1 MVVIGWPITVVI
13 GFFYKC
19 FTLISCKATL
29 IINKLK
35 EVDELAMQNRSGR
48 KYGLLNY
55 SVYVISLGGFLF
67 GYDTGVINGALA
79 FMSKTSQLNLT
90 PSRQGIVSSSLVLGA
105 CLGAFLCGKYAD
117 KYGRKVTLRW
127 VAVIFTLATVCC
139 ALSLNYIFMTTFRFI
154 LGLAVGAASSLS
166 PMYLAEISPKEVRA
180 SNVNKNAIFIVLGQ
194 LVAFI
199 MNALLGSLWGN
210 WDPIWRVMIL
220 MACAPSIILWIN
232 SFNIAGSPNWLVQRG
247 HLKRARNLAHRL
259 GFKKQTANRII
270 DGRKKNIKTETKL
283 TWNQIFSN
291 KRLVYL
297 LLIGIVIALI
307 QQVSGINT
315 VMYYG
320 TILLEKVGMGERGSL
335 YANILIGLASV
346 IASIFGTRMIAN
358 HNHLKMLKIGLMGNI
373 IFLAL
378 LGVIMHTNMLPQVV
392 TNTLVLAMLVLF
404 LANHQGIVSPVT
416 WLIMAEMFPNS
427 VKARFMS
434 IATATTWITNF
445 SISLVYPL
453 LINALGTATVF
464 FVFAITNGC
473 SLFLSLTVINQEKM
487 KKSYQESSSK

>member
-1 MVVIGWPITVVI
+1 
-13 GFFYKC
+13 
-19 FTLISCKATL
+19 
-29 IINKLK
+29 
-35 EVDELAMQNRSGR
+35 MQNRSGR

-90 PSRQGIVSSSLVLGA
+90 PSRQGIVSSFLVLGA

-117 KYGRKVTLRW
+117 KYGRKVTIRW
-127 VAVIFTLATVCC
+127 VAFIFTLATVCC

-220 MACAPSIILWIN
+220 MGCVPSIILWIN
-232 SFNIAGSPNWLVQRG
+232 SFNIARSPNWLVQRG
-247 HLKRARNLAHRL
+247 HLKRARNLVYRL
-259 GFKKQTANRII
+259 GFKKQTDNRII

-291 KRLVYL
+291 KRLVCL

-307 QQVSGINT
+307 Q
-315 VMYYG
+315 
-320 TILLEKVGMGERGSL
+320 
-335 YANILIGLASV
+335 
-346 IASIFGTRMIAN
+346 
-358 HNHLKMLKIGLMGNI
+358 
-373 IFLAL
+373 
-378 LGVIMHTNMLPQVV
+378 
-392 TNTLVLAMLVLF
+392 
-404 LANHQGIVSPVT
+404 
-416 WLIMAEMFPNS
+416 
-427 VKARFMS
+427 
-434 IATATTWITNF
+434 
-445 SISLVYPL
+445 
-453 LINALGTATVF
+453 
-464 FVFAITNGC
+464 
-473 SLFLSLTVINQEKM
+473 
-487 KKSYQESSSK
+487 

>member
-1 MVVIGWPITVVI
+1 MVVIGWSITVVI

-166 PMYLAEISPKEVRA
+166 PMYLAEISPREVRT

-199 MNALLGSLWGN
+199 MKCPFRQS
-210 WDPIWRVMIL
+210 
-220 MACAPSIILWIN
+220 
-232 SFNIAGSPNWLVQRG
+232 
-247 HLKRARNLAHRL
+247 
-259 GFKKQTANRII
+259 
-270 DGRKKNIKTETKL
+270 
-283 TWNQIFSN
+283 
-291 KRLVYL
+291 
-297 LLIGIVIALI
+297 
-307 QQVSGINT
+307 
-315 VMYYG
+315 
-320 TILLEKVGMGERGSL
+320 MG
-335 YANILIGLASV
+335 
-346 IASIFGTRMIAN
+346 
-358 HNHLKMLKIGLMGNI
+358 
-373 IFLAL
+373 
-378 LGVIMHTNMLPQVV
+378 
-392 TNTLVLAMLVLF
+392 
-404 LANHQGIVSPVT
+404 
-416 WLIMAEMFPNS
+416 
-427 VKARFMS
+427 
-434 IATATTWITNF
+434 
-445 SISLVYPL
+445 
-453 LINALGTATVF
+453 
-464 FVFAITNGC
+464 
-473 SLFLSLTVINQEKM
+473 
-487 KKSYQESSSK
+487 